1 MSPFVMQILAKFVV
15 GLVPLALT
23 LLGAALLM
31 EGVLNLG
38 GGEKDIFLAIPLL
51 LWSLTF
57 LVAYLVTARG
67 QSVRSLRPLGKSAL
81 IATGLLAVAW
91 VLLFGAILLQTR

>member
-1 MSPFVMQILAKFVV
+1 MQTLAKLAV

-23 LLGAALLM
+23 VLCAALLM

-51 LWSLTF
+51 VWSAAFFVT
-57 LVAYLVTARG
+57 YLVTARG
-67 QSVRSLRPLGKSAL
+67 QTVRALRPLGKAAL
-81 IATGLLAVAW
+81 VATGLLAIVWA
-91 VLLFGAILLQTR
+91 LLFGGIFFMQMK